1 MTVQAL
7 QEYDYMEKR
16 VTLPRDPFLV
26 SGKRKVDRKLLDSE
40 LQDREGMELTPTF
53 HWEREEYIPIGG
65 IRRDIRRRRFW
76 RRVFVATVGAAFLIG
91 PMWLMVLRN
100 DVYTGLIST
109 TAFVAAFGLMMASV
123 LDKDIEVL
131 SSTAAYAAVLVVFVG
146 LNAGP
151 E

>member
-1 MTVQAL
+1 
-7 QEYDYMEKR
+7 MEKR

-26 SGKRKVDRKLLDSE
+26 SGKRKVDRELLDGQ
-40 LQDREGMELTPTF
+40 LQAREGVELEETATF
-53 HWEREEYIPIGG
+53 RWERGDYIPIGG
-65 IRRDIRRRRFW
+65 IRSDNRRIRFW

-123 LDKDIEVL
+123 LEKDIEVL